1 MPRVD
6 ARPLD
11 GGTGW
16 RLGQVRAGTLER
28 RLEQHRAELT
38 TFCRRMV
45 GSCDAEDAVQETLV
59 RAWRAFDRFEGRAA
73 LRSWLYRIAW
83 NVCRDGLRARRR
95 RARRMELTA
104 QGLMC
109 GPAAP
114 RATPTAEA
122 ATREGAV
129 DSVLANPAETAVN
142 REAVRLALAAL
153 MRLPPRQRAVL
164 LLRDVLGWKAA
175 EAAEL
180 LDTTVASV
188 NSSLQRARSS
198 LANGGPSST
207 NPGPPREMTQRQ
219 VLARYID
226 AFERYDLAGLCCII
240 REEARRPSRATGA
253 RSGRCRVG

>member
-1 MPRVD
+1 MLRVD

-16 RLGQVRAGTLER
+16 RPGQVRAGTLER

-104 QGLMC
+104 QGLMR

-129 DSVLANPAETAVN
+129 DTVLANPAETAVN
-142 REAVRLALAAL
+142 REAVRLALALL

-226 AFERYDLAGLCCII
+226 AFERYDVAGLCSII
-240 REEARRPSRATGA
+240 REEALRPSNATGA

>member
-16 RLGQVRAGTLER
+16 RPRQARAGTLDR
-28 RLEQHRAELT
+28 RLELYRAELT
-38 TFCRRMV
+38 TFCRRML

-95 RARRMELTA
+95 RARRMELT
-104 QGLMC
+104 
-109 GPAAP
+109 GPALTFGSLVTRTPGGEAAP
-114 RATPTAEA
+114 R
-122 ATREGAV
+122 EGAT
-129 DSVLANPAETAVN
+129 DAVLANPAETAVN
-142 REAVRLALAAL
+142 REAVRLALARL

-164 LLRDVLGWKAA
+164 LLRDVLGWRAA

-198 LANGGPSST
+198 LANRGPGT
-207 NPGPPREMTQRQ
+207 TDAGTPGDVTQRR
-219 VLARYID
+219 VLARYVD
-226 AFERYDLAGLCCII
+226 AFERYDLAAICAIL
-240 REEARRPSRATGA
+240 REEARPSKTATGV
-253 RSGRCRVG
+253 RNGRCRVG

>member
-11 GGTGW
+11 GGTRWSPGEA
-16 RLGQVRAGTLER
+16 RAGTLER

-104 QGLMC
+104 QGMMR

-122 ATREGAV
+122 AIREGAV
-129 DSVLANPAETAVN
+129 DTVLANPAETAVN

-153 MRLPPRQRAVL
+153 MRLPPGQRAVL
-164 LLRDVLGWKAA
+164 LLRDVLGWKAV

-198 LANGGPSST
+198 LANWGPSST

-226 AFERYDLAGLCCII
+226 AFERYDLVGLCSII

-253 RSGRCRVG
+253 RGGRCRVS